1 MLEEIL
7 RDAWKERE
15 GNQKVQT
22 QKLRLEIIQ
31 IDKKTE
37 QLMERLVSTDDELLI
52 PVYEKKLR
60 KLRERQLL
68 LTENCEKS
76 AQQITDFDETFRT
89 ALRFLENPCI
99 LWTSGNPQDRKLLFR
114 LAFDGKLAYHRN
126 GGFRTAKTSLP
137 FNVLEGINDNKYD
150 LVDPIIKSSNRLF
163 GVLGDWDVVLGE
175 RSIEL
180 SGHHLDLE

>member
-15 GNQKVQT
+15 ENQKVQT
-22 QKLRLEIIQ
+22 QELRREIIQ

-37 QLMERLVSTDDELLI
+37 QLMERLVATDDELLI

-76 AQQITDFDETFRT
+76 TKEISDFDETFRT
-89 ALRFLENPCI
+89 AL
-99 LWTSGNPQDRKLLFR
+99 
-114 LAFDGKLAYHRN
+114 
-126 GGFRTAKTSLP
+126 
-137 FNVLEGINDNKYD
+137 
-150 LVDPIIKSSNRLF
+150 
-163 GVLGDWDVVLGE
+163 
-175 RSIEL
+175 
-180 SGHHLDLE
+180 